1 MGNLKEFV
9 TPLHQQTKRDYVGR
23 MMDNKVECMLRAKEY
38 EADYWDGDRR
48 FGYGGYMYLAGRWK
62 PVAEAL
68 ITQYGLV
75 AGSRVLDVGCG
86 KSFLLY
92 EMQLLI
98 PELELVGFDVSD
110 HGLAATLPEF
120 AGHVFKHKAQD
131 PFPFADKSFD
141 LVISLGSLHN
151 LRLFDL
157 KTALGEV
164 ERVGRMAYI
173 MVESYRN
180 ELEMFNLECWAL
192 TAESLFDQDEW
203 VWLFNE
209 FGYNGD
215 YEFIYFE

>member
-120 AGHVFKHKAQD
+120 AGRVFKHKAQD

-164 ERVGRMAYI
+164 ERVGRAAYI

-203 VWLFNE
+203 VWLFKE

>member
-48 FGYGGYMYLAGRWK
+48 FGYGGYMYLVGRWK

-68 ITQYGLV
+68 IREYGLV
-75 AGSRVLDVGCG
+75 SGSRVLDVGCG
-86 KSFLLY
+86 KSFLLH

-98 PELELVGFDVSD
+98 PDMELVGFDVSG
-110 HGLAATLPEF
+110 HGLAATLPKF
-120 AGHVFKHKAQD
+120 TGHVFKHKAQD
-131 PFPFADKSFD
+131 PLPFDDKSFD
-141 LVISLGSLHN
+141 LVISLGTLHN

-157 KTALGEV
+157 KPALGEV
-164 ERVGRMAYI
+164 ERVGRAGYI

-192 TAESLFDQDEW
+192 TAESLFYQD
-203 VWLFNE
+203 
-209 FGYNGD
+209 
-215 YEFIYFE
+215 